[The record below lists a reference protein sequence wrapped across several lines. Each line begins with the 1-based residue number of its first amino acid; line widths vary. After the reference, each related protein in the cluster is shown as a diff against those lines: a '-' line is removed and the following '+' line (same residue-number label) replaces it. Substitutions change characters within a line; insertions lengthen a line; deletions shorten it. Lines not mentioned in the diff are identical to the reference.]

1 MKFVISL
8 IKMMKIIWNIPKNPS
23 KSIKKFLNFNWNP
36 NLVKLNSNKFRMT
49 TTQEETSLTKL
60 GYPEKLFKFRIIK
73 QRNSKGIIWNRN
85 YSE

>member
-1 MKFVISL
+1 
-8 IKMMKIIWNIPKNPS
+8 
-23 KSIKKFLNFNWNP
+23 
-36 NLVKLNSNKFRMT
+36 MT

>member
-1 MKFVISL
+1 
-8 IKMMKIIWNIPKNPS
+8 
-23 KSIKKFLNFNWNP
+23 
-36 NLVKLNSNKFRMT
+36 MT

-60 GYPEKLFKFRIIK
+60 GYSEKMFKFRIIK